1 MKRSESKAQAVWNI
15 FEQIARVPRPSGKEQ
30 QMAEWIRRFA
40 AERAFSA
47 RSDSVGNIIV
57 AVPPTPDRASRPS
70 LILQGHMDM
79 VCQKQSDSTHD
90 FLKDPIRLVE
100 QDGWLCADGTTLGAD
115 NGIGMALALA
125 LATEPNLSHPAL
137 ELLFT
142 VDEETG
148 LTGATAL
155 APGFLRGKRMLNL
168 DSEDDSFTVGCAG
181 GEQTQIDFSFKTGTP
196 ANRVPC
202 RLTVSGL
209 RGGHSGVNV
218 HEQRANALKLLTRS
232 IAALMDS
239 QDIQIIE
246 MSGGSAHNAIPR
258 DAQAI
263 VLIHPGKVNR
273 ATEILSNLQTLF
285 RNEYNTI
292 DPAIQ
297 LDLVSVNEP
306 CKTALSP
313 ASTRTLIDLLLG
325 LPSGVHRVSQEF
337 TGVVETSN
345 NLAVINTI
353 ADQKLISIVSS
364 QRSLK
369 ESCLD
374 EMTACVTSVARLA
387 GAAITTL
394 GRYPGWDPDPSSAL
408 LAECS
413 RVYEQLRG
421 RKPAILVIHAGLECG
436 IIGKHFPGMDMVSLG
451 PNIENAHSPHERLDI
466 ASVDNTWTLLK
477 TLLTI
482 L

>member
-1 MKRSESKAQAVWNI
+1 MNRSESQAQAVWNL
-15 FEQIARVPRPSGKEQ
+15 FEQIARVPRPSGQEQ

-40 AERAFSA
+40 SERGFSA
-47 RSDSVGNIIV
+47 RSDSVGNLIV
-57 AVPPTPDRASRPS
+57 EVPATPDRASRPS

-79 VCQKQSDSTHD
+79 VCQKQPDSTHD
-90 FLKDPIRLVE
+90 FMKDPIRLVE
-100 QDGWLCADGTTLGAD
+100 RDGWICADGTTLGAD
-115 NGIGMALALA
+115 NGIGIALGLA
-125 LATEPNLSHPAL
+125 LATEPGLSHPAL

-181 GEQTQIDFSFKTGTP
+181 GEQTQIDFSYKTGTS
-196 ANRVPC
+196 ANRIPC

-239 QDIQIIE
+239 QDVRIVE

-263 VLIHPGKVNR
+263 VLVPRRKVKR
-273 ATEILSNLQTLF
+273 ATEILANLQTVF
-285 RNEYNTI
+285 RNEYTQI
-292 DPAIQ
+292 DPQIQ
-297 LDLVSVNEP
+297 INLVSIDSS
-306 CKTALSP
+306 CTHALSST
-313 ASTRTLIDLLLG
+313 STRTLIDLLLG
-325 LPSGVHRVSQEF
+325 IPNGVHRVSQEF
-337 TGVVETSN
+337 SGVVETSS

-353 ADQKLISIVSS
+353 ADPNGISIVSS

-387 GAAITTL
+387 DTSITTL

-451 PNIENAHSPHERLDI
+451 PTIENAHSPQERLEI
-466 ASVDNTWTLLK
+466 ASVDQTWALLK
-477 TLLTI
+477 TLLPS